1 VSRVTWFVLEV
12 RPKAERKALT
22 ELRKAGI
29 VDAYCPE
36 YKIERF
42 NRRRKVRIVT
52 TLCHFPRYIFAQL
65 EGRDFGALRG
75 CNSIIDVLPGYP
87 HPPMALS
94 KVDVKALD
102 DLRDAE
108 AKHLL
113 DDTDQGRRARGET
126 VKNTLEA
133 MRKRLKGKKVRV
145 KDGPF
150 TSFPG
155 TVDVIHSLDRLTVL
169 IDIFGR
175 PTPVDLQ
182 VGQYEEM
189 AA

>member
-1 VSRVTWFVLEV
+1 VTWYVLEV

-29 VDAYCPE
+29 LDAYCPE

-65 EGRDFGALRG
+65 EGRDFGALRS

-87 HPPMALS
+87 HPPMRLS
-94 KVDVKALD
+94 KIDVRALY

-150 TSFPG
+150 TSFAG
-155 TVDVIHSLDRLTVL
+155 EVEAVHSLERLTVL
-169 IDIFGR
+169 INLFGQD
-175 PTPVDLQ
+175 TPVELEH
-182 VGQYEEM
+182 GQIEEL

>member
-1 VSRVTWFVLEV
+1 MGKWYVIKT
-12 RPKAERKALT
+12 RPKGERKAIG

-29 VDAYCPE
+29 VETYLPE
-36 YKIERF
+36 FKIERF
-42 NRRRKVRIVT
+42 NKRFKITKVT
-52 TLCHFPRYIFAQL
+52 TLCHFPRYLFAQL
-65 EGRDFGALRG
+65 EGRDFGALRS

-87 HPPMALS
+87 LVPIALGAE
-94 KVDVKALD
+94 DEKALIE
-102 DLRDAE
+102 LRDAQ

-133 MRKRLKGKKVRV
+133 KRKRLKGKKVRV
-145 KDGPF
+145 TDGPF

-155 TVDVIHSLDRLTVL
+155 EVEAVHSLERLTVMIKL
-169 IDIFGR
+169 FGQDV
-175 PTPVDLQ
+175 PVELES
-182 VGQYEEM
+182 GQIEEL

>member
-1 VSRVTWFVLEV
+1 MPWFVLKA
-12 RPKAERKALT
+12 RPKGERKAVE

-29 VDAYCPE
+29 EAYCPE

-42 NRRRKVRIVT
+42 NKRLKIRKVT
-52 TLCHFPRYIFAQL
+52 TLCHFPRYLFAKL
-65 EGRDFGALRG
+65 EGSDFGAIRG

-87 HPPMALS
+87 RFPQPVA
-94 KVDVKALD
+94 ALD
-102 DLRDAE
+102 VEALMDAQTR
-108 AKHLL
+108 KLF
-113 DDTDQGRRARGET
+113 DDTDEARRLRGET
-126 VKNTLEA
+126 VKNTLAA

-155 TVDVIHSLDRLTVL
+155 EVEAVHSLERLTVL
-169 IDIFGR
+169 IDIFGQS
-175 PTPVDLQ
+175 TPVELES
-182 VGQYEEM
+182 GQIEEL